1 MENNPENFDPDD
13 FEQFDN
19 NNNSGESNSGA
30 GQITNFVHLAMIIFL
45 AVMLGMYLRVRQ
57 AMIP

>member
-1 MENNPENFDPDD
+1 MILNNLIITIIVVTVI
-13 FEQFDN
+13 
-19 NNNSGESNSGA
+19 A
-30 GQITNFVHLAMIIFL
+30 GLAKLQTLVHLGMIIFL